1 LEKYKKGFEIS
12 IKMVDLIKKLR
23 FLLERKDKIFLF
35 FLSILIVIAVIL
47 EIIGLAFIFPLLGI
61 LFDELGEL
69 VNSNSQILYF
79 LSFFPEKLLS
89 FNYIIG
95 FYIFRFIYLIF
106 VNYLKNDFSN
116 NFSKKITEKLFKNY
130 LFLPFETL
138 ISKNI
143 STINKNLYAESY
155 SINLFINSLLSLLIE
170 LTISITIIITLLI
183 IDFNISFTV
192 LLVVF
197 FIGFMHSL
205 LTKNY
210 VLRLGKEMESVN
222 SNLYKYLTET
232 FNSIKDIIIYKYHN
246 ELIKNFSNKL
256 NEKSRINTI
265 LSTFTQST
273 RYFLEFLTL
282 MLIFFLVYLLL
293 KNDYEIE
300 KIISLISIFG
310 MGIIRLIPSLNS
322 ILTATNNIKFS
333 NHSVNLIFNE
343 LQLKKIKYSSS
354 HKINFKKEIR
364 ISNLSYDYNGQK
376 VFKNFNLV
384 INKDDVIG
392 IKGQSGS
399 GKSTLLDIICGLK
412 TPKIGNIQIDG
423 ENLNEDNFSNWIDQI
438 AYVNQDAFILDK
450 NIEQNIKFGRSSIKR
465 ENIEEYLK
473 LFKLENSNKTLGEKG
488 LNLSGGQKQRISL
501 LRALLGDKQILL
513 IDEPTSS
520 QDISLRK
527 IILDTI
533 ISFKTKK
540 TIIIV
545 SHIDDDLNFCDKIIE
560 IG

>member
-1 LEKYKKGFEIS
+1 
-12 IKMVDLIKKLR
+12 MVELIKKLR
-23 FLLERKDKIFLF
+23 FLLERKDKVFLF
-35 FLSILIVIAVIL
+35 FLSILIVIGVIL
-47 EIIGLAFIFPLLGI
+47 EIIGLALIFPLLGI

-69 VNSNSQILYF
+69 VNSSSQIIYF
-79 LSFFPEKLLS
+79 LSFFPEKFLS
-89 FNYIIG
+89 FSYIIG

-106 VNYLKNDFSN
+106 VNYLKNHFSN
-116 NFSKKITEKLFKNY
+116 NFSKKVTEKLYKNY
-130 LFLPFETL
+130 LFLPYETL
-138 ISKNI
+138 ITKNI

-155 SINLFINSLLSLLIE
+155 SINLFINSLMSLLIE

-183 IDFNISFTV
+183 VDFNISFTV
-192 LLVVF
+192 LLVVI
-197 FIGFMHSL
+197 FIGFIHSL

-210 VLRLGKEMESVN
+210 VLGLGKEMESVN

-256 NEKSRINTI
+256 KEKSRINTI

-273 RYFLEFLTL
+273 RYLLEFLTL

-293 KNDYEIE
+293 KNDYEVA

-310 MGIIRLIPSLNS
+310 MGIIRIIPSLNS

-343 LQLKKIKYSSS
+343 LQLKKIKYNSS
-354 HKINFKKEIR
+354 HKINFKNEIR
-364 ISNLSYDYNGQK
+364 ISNLSYDYLGEK
-376 VFKNFNLV
+376 VFENFNLV
-384 INKDDVIG
+384 INKGDFIG

-423 ENLNEDNFSNWIDQI
+423 KNLNEDNFSNWIGQI

-450 NIEQNIKFGRSSIKR
+450 NIEQNIKFGRSFIKR
-465 ENIEEYLK
+465 EKIGEYLK

-501 LRALLGDKQILL
+501 LRALLGDKEILL

-533 ISFKTKK
+533 FNFKNKK

-560 IG
+560 IV